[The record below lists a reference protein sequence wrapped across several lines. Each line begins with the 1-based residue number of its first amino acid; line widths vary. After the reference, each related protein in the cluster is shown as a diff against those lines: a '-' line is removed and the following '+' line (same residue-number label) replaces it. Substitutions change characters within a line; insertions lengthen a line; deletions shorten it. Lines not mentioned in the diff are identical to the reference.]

1 MSTIRV
7 PRPGRETQMSP
18 LTIFDELVLHP
29 FLGDLPMGWLQRLA
43 VHGRRVVRPAG
54 FRLCAQNGPADSF
67 WLLRSGAVALD
78 TFVPG
83 RGDVVIE
90 LVGADGVVGCT
101 WLVPPYRCTVGA
113 VVTGKIRAVEFRAA
127 GVRNLIGEDPALGLE
142 LTTRFLAV
150 LTRRLGAST
159 RHLAEL
165 SADRERPLL
174 LPRPGPRGQDLR
186 PCPEHSRSGVLDMTD
201 RHQEAGDE

>member
-1 MSTIRV
+1 
-7 PRPGRETQMSP
+7 MSP
-18 LTIFDELVLHP
+18 LTVFDELVLHP
-29 FLGDLPMGWLQRLA
+29 LLGDLPMGWLQRLA

-54 FRLCAQNGPADSF
+54 YRLCSQNGPADNF

-78 TFVPG
+78 TYLPG

-90 LVGADGVVGCT
+90 LVGVDGVVGCT

-113 VVTGKIRAVEFRAA
+113 VVADKIRAVEFRAA
-127 GVRNLIGEDPALGLE
+127 GVRDLIGADPALGLE
-142 LTTRFLAV
+142 LTTRFVAV

-159 RHLAEL
+159 RQLVEL
-165 SADRERPLL
+165 SADRESRCL
-174 LPRPGPRGQDLR
+174 LPRPGQRGQDLR
-186 PCPEHSRSGVLDMTD
+186 PCPEHSRSAVLDMKD